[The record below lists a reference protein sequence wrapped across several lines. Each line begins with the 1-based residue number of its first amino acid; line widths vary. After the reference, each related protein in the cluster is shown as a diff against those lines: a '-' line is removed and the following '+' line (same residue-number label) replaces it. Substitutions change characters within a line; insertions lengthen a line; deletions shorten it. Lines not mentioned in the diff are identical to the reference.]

1 MGGVVYPG
9 PVCWVGPL
17 PVVRGLVAGALSDMF
32 PGGTVMHTVVR
43 WYSGPGASELFDEL
57 ERQHE
62 AVEQLLRGVP
72 GLVTYTLVRIGDGG
86 LSVTVCK
93 DKAGTD
99 ESVRVAADFIRQN
112 VTATANPPQVSE
124 GTVIAHVS

>member
-1 MGGVVYPG
+1 
-9 PVCWVGPL
+9 
-17 PVVRGLVAGALSDMF
+17 
-32 PGGTVMHTVVR
+32 MHTVVR

-57 ERQHE
+57 ERQQE
-62 AVEQLLRGVP
+62 EIEQALRGVP
-72 GLVTYTLVRIGDGG
+72 GVVTYTLIRVGDSGV
-86 LSVTVCK
+86 SVTVCQ

-99 ESVRVAADFIRQN
+99 ESVRVAADVIRQN